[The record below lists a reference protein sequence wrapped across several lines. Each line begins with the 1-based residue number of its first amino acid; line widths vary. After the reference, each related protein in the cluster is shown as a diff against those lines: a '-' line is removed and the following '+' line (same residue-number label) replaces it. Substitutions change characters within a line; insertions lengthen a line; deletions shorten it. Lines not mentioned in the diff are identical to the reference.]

1 MPVMGH
7 FTARRLL
14 RLAVITVGL
23 AGPAAVLPAARSLY
37 WDPLP
42 YRDSDRLF
50 VLKGASQPRGVDVSR
65 WFGQAPSV
73 ERLTVMSFGRANWRQ
88 GERTSRVD
96 VLVADSDTSSVFGLT
111 SDTGRSFL
119 EADLRDGSVA
129 LVSAR
134 FARRWL
140 SGNPL
145 GAVVNVNTKDYF
157 VVGVAPDALA
167 RLGPFDIV
175 LPRQVGRMSGPALGE
190 TESALGSMVLVAR
203 ARAGASA
210 NDVLTDIERLQR
222 EAEAARG
229 GGRSRVSVVHLRVA
243 LGAPSRPVMGALIL
257 AALVLFALAAVTT
270 GMLAGLE
277 TVDRLGD
284 LAMRLTLGA
293 TPAQLRVA
301 AARTWLMDLPLAVV
315 LAALLAFP
323 ASEVLGASLPGLQ
336 VEVPLV
342 TTALALGAVFGGTLV
357 AVAVSLALTPL
368 GSALHSPVLLVQG
381 RSTTGR
387 GARLMTALVSLQI
400 AFSMA
405 LLCATAVAVG
415 GLRRQVSRD
424 IGLRSSATLYRV
436 HLGEG
441 LTPETM
447 TQRWAGLLPGLRGW
461 DPTVAVATGEPW
473 LSGRSLFVR
482 DPRSEEGAL
491 ASITHVSPGF
501 LSAVG
506 IRIVAGV
513 EPYATGA
520 PTREIVVSSGLA
532 KKLGLQPGDSLDFDG
547 DRRRVAAVASPV
559 GDLRSGVASD
569 ALRVYAALDAGFW
582 SEANAVIAVANA
594 SPGLRGEIERL
605 LPGAIVSDSRS
616 IKDEFA
622 DLLRRQHAGSRLLVA
637 YTALALTLVGAGL
650 FVTMSR
656 EVGGRRR
663 ELGIRVALGAR
674 PGDLR
679 RTLLRRVASPWLGGT
694 VAGIWLGAVLSM
706 PLVSFLPWASPAD
719 AMAYASSAAVAGA
732 TGLLALW
739 RPLAQASR
747 ADPAELLRG
756 E

>member
-1 MPVMGH
+1 MLPMGH
-7 FTARRLL
+7 FSARRLL
-14 RLAVITVGL
+14 RLAVVTVGL

-42 YRDSDRLF
+42 YQEPDRLF
-50 VLKGASQPRGVDVSR
+50 VVKGASQPRGVDVSR

-73 ERLTVMSFGRANWRQ
+73 ERLTVVSFGRANWQHGDRA
-88 GERTSRVD
+88 SRVD
-96 VLVADSDTSSVFGLT
+96 ILVADSDTLSVFGLT
-111 SDTGRSFL
+111 SDAGRSFL
-119 EADLRDGSVA
+119 EADLSDGSVA

-140 SGNPL
+140 SDNPL
-145 GAVVNVNTKDYF
+145 GAVVNVNARDYF
-157 VVGVAPDALA
+157 VVGVAPEALS
-167 RLGPFDIV
+167 RLGPFDIA
-175 LPRQVGRMSGPALGE
+175 LPRRGGRMSGPALGE
-190 TESALGSMVLVAR
+190 AESALGTMVLVAR

-229 GGRSRVSVVHLRVA
+229 GGRSLVTVIRLRDA

-277 TVDRLGD
+277 AVDRLGD
-284 LAMRLTLGA
+284 LAVRLTLGA
-293 TPAQLRVA
+293 TPAHLRVA

-323 ASEVLGASLPGLQ
+323 ASDVLGASLPGLQ

-357 AVAVSLALTPL
+357 AVAVSFALTPL
-368 GSALHSPVLLVQG
+368 GSALQSPLLLVQG
-381 RSTTGR
+381 RSTTRR
-387 GARLMTALVSLQI
+387 GTRLMTALVSLQI

-424 IGLRSSATLYRV
+424 IGLRSGATLYRV

-441 LTPETM
+441 LTPETI

-461 DPTVAVATGEPW
+461 DPTAAIATGEPW

-482 DPRSEEGAL
+482 NPNSDAGAL

-506 IRIVAGV
+506 IRIVAGA
-513 EPYATGA
+513 EPYATGGQS
-520 PTREIVVSSGLA
+520 REIIVSSGLA
-532 KKLGLQPGDSLDFDG
+532 EKLSLRPGDSLDIEG
-547 DRRRVAAVASPV
+547 DRRRVAAVARSV
-559 GDLRSGVASD
+559 GDIRGGVASD
-569 ALRVYAALDAGFW
+569 ALRVYAALETGFW

-594 SPGLRGEIERL
+594 APGLRRDVERL
-605 LPGAIVSDSRS
+605 LPGAIVSDPRT
-616 IKDEFA
+616 IRDEFA
-622 DLLRRQHAGSRLLVA
+622 DVLRRQLAGSRLLVV
-637 YTALALTLVGAGL
+637 YTALALILVGAGL

-656 EVGGRRR
+656 DVGARRR

-679 RTLLRRVASPWLGGT
+679 KTLLRRVALPWLGGT
-694 VAGIWLGAVLSM
+694 VAGIWLGAILSM

-719 AMAYASSAAVAGA
+719 ATAYLASAAVAAA
-732 TGLLALW
+732 TGILALW
-739 RPLAQASR
+739 VPLAQASR
-747 ADPAELLRG
+747 ADPAELLCG

>member
-1 MPVMGH
+1 MPVMRQ

-14 RLAVITVGL
+14 RLSVVTVGL
-23 AGPAAVLPAARSLY
+23 AGPATVLPAARSLY

-42 YRDSDRLF
+42 YRDPDRLF
-50 VLKGASQPRGVDVSR
+50 ILKGASQPRGVDVSR

-73 ERLTVMSFGRANWRQ
+73 ERLTVLSLGRANWRH

-96 VLVADSDTSSVFGLT
+96 VLVADSDTLSVFGLRPG
-111 SDTGRSFL
+111 SGRGFS
-119 EADLRDGSVA
+119 EADLSDGSVA
-129 LVSAR
+129 LVSVR

-140 SGNPL
+140 SDNPL
-145 GAVVNVNTKDYF
+145 GAVVNVNAKDHF
-157 VVGVAPDALA
+157 VVGVAPEALA
-167 RLGPFDIV
+167 RLGPFDIA
-175 LPRQVGRMSGPALGE
+175 LPRQVGRMSGLPLGE
-190 TESALGSMVLVAR
+190 TESALGSGILVAR

-210 NDVLTDIERLQR
+210 NDVLTDIARLQR
-222 EAEAARG
+222 QAEAARG
-229 GGRSRVSVVHLRVA
+229 GGRSRVTVTALQDA

-270 GMLAGLE
+270 GMLAGLD

-284 LAMRLTLGA
+284 LAVRLTLGA

-301 AARTWLMDLPLAVV
+301 AARTWLLDLPLAVV

-342 TTALALGAVFGGTLV
+342 TTALALGAVFGGALV

-368 GSALHSPVLLVQG
+368 GSAVQSPVLLVQG
-381 RSTTGR
+381 RSATGR

-441 LTPETM
+441 LSPETM
-447 TQRWAGLLPGLRGW
+447 TQRWAGLLSGLRGW
-461 DPTVAVATGEPW
+461 DPTAALATGEPW

-482 DPRSEEGAL
+482 DPRSDEGTL
-491 ASITHVSPGF
+491 ASITHVSPGL
-501 LSAVG
+501 LSALG

-513 EPYATGA
+513 EPYATQS
-520 PTREIVVSSGLA
+520 REIVVSSGLA
-532 KKLGLQPGDSLDFDG
+532 EKLSLRPGDSLDIEG
-547 DRRRVAAVASPV
+547 ERRRVAAVASPV

-569 ALRVYAALDAGFW
+569 SLRVYAALDAGFW

-594 SPGLRGEIERL
+594 TPGLRREMERL

-622 DLLRRQHAGSRLLVA
+622 DVLRRQHVGSRLLVA
-637 YTALALTLVGAGL
+637 YTALALILVGAGL

-656 EVGGRRR
+656 EVAGRRR

-679 RTLLRRVASPWLGGT
+679 QALLRRVASPWLGGT

-719 AMAYASSAAVAGA
+719 AIAYASSAAVAGV

-739 RPLAQASR
+739 APLAQASR
-747 ADPAELLRG
+747 ADPADLLRG